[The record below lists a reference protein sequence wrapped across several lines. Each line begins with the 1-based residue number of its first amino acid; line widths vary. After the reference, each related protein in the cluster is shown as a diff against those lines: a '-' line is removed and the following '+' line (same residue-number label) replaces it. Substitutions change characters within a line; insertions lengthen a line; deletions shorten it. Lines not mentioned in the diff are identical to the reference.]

1 MKPLKVF
8 RDLLHRWMRS
18 TDGKNWEIDYV
29 FHVAFGVFHIYLQWI
44 YGIGKRIELL
54 WNDRL

>member
-1 MKPLKVF
+1 MIYCAAEV
-8 RDLLHRWMRS
+8 RS

-29 FHVAFGVFHIYLQWI
+29 FHAVFGVFHIYLQWI
-44 YGIGKRIELL
+44 CGIGKRIELL